1 MEDKYLT
8 PVQRA
13 FSKQAPHYD
22 EDDVSNVILLDWRKK
37 VYAHVDR
44 FIQPA
49 SRMLEIN
56 AGTGI
61 DAMRFA
67 GQGHSVLA
75 TDISPGM
82 ISEIERKISRSREP
96 KNFRVKQCSFDA
108 LPAVVTEKFDY
119 IFSNF
124 GGLNCCED
132 LSRVAKDLPALLNGH
147 GFVTWVIMPRICP
160 WELGGL
166 LTGRRNALRRL
177 SRGGTLA
184 QLEGEHFQT
193 YYYSLSQIREAVG
206 PGFKLVRAEGLG
218 AVSPPPSSVRLALRH
233 PRIYSSLKNLD
244 ALLTKGFPFNRWAD
258 HIIVTFQRIKF

>member
-1 MEDKYLT
+1 M
-8 PVQRA
+8 
-13 FSKQAPHYD
+13 
-22 EDDVSNVILLDWRKK
+22 
-37 VYAHVDR
+37 
-44 FIQPA
+44 
-49 SRMLEIN
+49 
-56 AGTGI
+56 
-61 DAMRFA
+61 
-67 GQGHSVLA
+67 
-75 TDISPGM
+75 
-82 ISEIERKISRSREP
+82 
-96 KNFRVKQCSFDA
+96 KQCSFDA

-206 PGFKLVRAEGLG
+206 PEKVDDDLVRAFSGAEPLG
-218 AVSPPPSSVRLALRH
+218 ELVGCEVLM
-233 PRIYSSLKNLD
+233 I
-244 ALLTKGFPFNRWAD
+244 NRTGGVIE
-258 HIIVTFQRIKF
+258 IIEKRFEPGPIAQRQTYRQP